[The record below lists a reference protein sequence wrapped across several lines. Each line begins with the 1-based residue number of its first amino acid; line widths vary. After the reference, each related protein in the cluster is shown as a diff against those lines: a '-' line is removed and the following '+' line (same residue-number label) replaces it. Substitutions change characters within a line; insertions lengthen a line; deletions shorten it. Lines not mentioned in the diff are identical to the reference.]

1 MVSNHLSTLPQSE
14 PPPIEESWW
23 QAILSEDIHSDARAI
38 DPLLLENEMNPS
50 QKNHPIPQDGVDWN
64 YAHSLLEED
73 QVIELIVSGYNKGG
87 LLVNGKGLQGFVP
100 LSHLVDMPNNL
111 TSEEQEQ
118 CLAAYQG
125 HHLKL
130 KVIECDRHRG
140 RVVLSERA
148 AQSECG
154 KRNALFKQLTPG
166 ICVPGLV
173 TNVTEF
179 GVFVDLGGVEGLI
192 HVSELSWG
200 RVRHPCDVVRVGDK
214 VNVYVISIDPKR
226 SRIALSL
233 KRLCKNPWE
242 TVEERYF
249 PGQITEAVITS
260 IVPFGAFARV
270 EDGLD
275 GLIHI
280 TEIERKEGETNPSNL
295 FEGQKVLVK
304 ILQVD
309 GSKQRMGLSLNIN
322 TE

>member
-1 MVSNHLSTLPQSE
+1 M
-14 PPPIEESWW
+14 
-23 QAILSEDIHSDARAI
+23 
-38 DPLLLENEMNPS
+38 
-50 QKNHPIPQDGVDWN
+50 
-64 YAHSLLEED
+64 
-73 QVIELIVSGYNKGG
+73 SGSISRSY
-87 LLVNGKGLQGFVP
+87 
-100 LSHLVDMPNNL
+100 
-111 TSEEQEQ
+111 
-118 CLAAYQG
+118 
-125 HHLKL
+125 LKL

-242 TVEERYF
+242 TVEETLF
-249 PGQITEAVITS
+249 PGQITEAVITKHCTNLGHLPGLRTRRLRVQS
-260 IVPFGAFARV
+260 PGPSRGNLPRRRWKPLAEFLLHIDTNMLSVFVLSPHSHLVPGVPWRSMGGREPAR
-270 EDGLD
+270 
-275 GLIHI
+275 
-280 TEIERKEGETNPSNL
+280 P
-295 FEGQKVLVK
+295 
-304 ILQVD
+304 
-309 GSKQRMGLSLNIN
+309 
-322 TE
+322 